1 MISLLNTNSS
11 KLFNLWQ
18 RYRGSTS
25 RYKGS
30 NWDNNRFSSGGLFHC
45 TEFAFFYFLFKHLEG
60 HLHARCLFKTV
71 LLYVCDTQ
79 TRYVGW
85 IITVKGFYLLTGRW
99 TLGACQLLLF
109 HSGAYHLYCG
119 RADKYCMAVS
129 WLEIIYSHTVWIY
142 ISRELAWR
150 LLVKGQRD
158 EAKKITTPWLCED
171 MENLLEG
178 CYQFYMY
185 WWVHLCIYTHDISAM
200 LWLSMEGNDLG
211 QPILCHLV
219 SISTSCSHF
228 CSCI

>member
-30 NWDNNRFSSGGLFHC
+30 NWDNNRFSSGGLFQC

-158 EAKKITTPWLCED
+158 EAKKNNHTMT
-171 MENLLEG
+171 
-178 CYQFYMY
+178 
-185 WWVHLCIYTHDISAM
+185 
-200 LWLSMEGNDLG
+200 LWRYGEFVRGVL
-211 QPILCHLV
+211 PILHVLMGAFV
-219 SISTSCSHF
+219 YIYSWYISHAMALHGG
-228 CSCI
+228 